1 MRRHLKFVLPAIL
14 SAGLGFA
21 QTQEKQP
28 SRLRSMHLK
37 GETAQVLRQA
47 LDLYGVDVIFVEP
60 IQGLSR
66 PLKVDLA
73 DADLAVTAEVLSAM
87 SRCFF
92 VPVNAHLVL
101 AVQDDK
107 THRSEYERLFT
118 ETIVIPNMQPGNPE
132 QRSEVEGL
140 LGSVFGIT
148 RSTLKEDR
156 VTIRATKRDLVQVE
170 DTLTHLFE
178 PPPQVLLE
186 VRAYMVSR
194 NYDRNTGVDPPQQI
208 TIFNV
213 ESEAE
218 SLIAGNASIVKE
230 LIAEGLASAGDYLGI
245 ALALIEAGYGSSS
258 VLSSPFVTVGGGL
271 TDFGVQFGSV
281 AANLS
286 LTEST
291 SQQLQTVTLR
301 LANGEAGKLRIGS
314 RYPVLTA
321 STVAAG
327 GSASSATP
335 SIEYEDLGLTLEAK
349 PQVVSEGEIL
359 LQLHET
365 IRALAGSSLN
375 GIPVLENQEFVS
387 ALSVPSGATTVVVSD
402 LGNTET
408 QTVEGLGTIAP
419 TARELNQQ
427 SSALVV
433 TVTPHLVR
441 ARSREAVVS
450 NR

>member
-1 MRRHLKFVLPAIL
+1 
-14 SAGLGFA
+14 
-21 QTQEKQP
+21 
-28 SRLRSMHLK
+28 
-37 GETAQVLRQA
+37 
-47 LDLYGVDVIFVEP
+47 
-60 IQGLSR
+60 
-66 PLKVDLA
+66 
-73 DADLAVTAEVLSAM
+73 
-87 SRCFF
+87 
-92 VPVNAHLVL
+92 
-101 AVQDDK
+101 VQDDK

-408 QTVEGLGTIAP
+408 HTVEGLGTIAP

-441 ARSREAVVS
+441 AMSREAVVS
-450 NR
+450 KR